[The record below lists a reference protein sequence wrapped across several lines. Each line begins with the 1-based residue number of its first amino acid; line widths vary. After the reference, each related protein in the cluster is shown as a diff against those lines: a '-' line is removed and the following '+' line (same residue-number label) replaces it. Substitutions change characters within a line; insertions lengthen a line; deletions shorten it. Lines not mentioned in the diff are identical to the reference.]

1 MQSWSSRLGVILAVT
16 GSAVGLGNFL
26 RFPGLV
32 AEHGGAFIIPY
43 AVAFLVIG
51 LPIAWMEWTM
61 GRAGGARGTAA
72 VPGVM
77 RVLGGRPLYGYL
89 GALAPAIPVFL
100 CGFYLFV
107 EAWCL
112 AYAWKYLVGSAPGAA
127 DALSTFVA
135 WIGAGQEHGH
145 LLGHGAADLWTCTII
160 VVAINLL
167 IIWYGVAKGIER
179 VCTWGMP
186 LLIAIALAMLVRVLT
201 LEPVEGR
208 SVLQGLAAMWEPRD
222 MAAKLSDGKVWL
234 DAAGQ
239 IFFTLSV
246 GIGTITTYAAYMKR
260 DDDVALSGLTAASG
274 NEFCEVALGGM
285 IAVPAVFV
293 FLGGAYAQY
302 TGSSIAMGF
311 FALPGVFEHM
321 PGGRLFGFLF
331 FFLLFI
337 AAITS
342 SISMLQPSMAF
353 FEEALGWS
361 RRRAVAL
368 LAAVVL
374 VGLGTVM
381 WGSRDTVAIDT
392 INFWAG
398 TLGIAVVALVTTLV
412 FAWAWGSD
420 AGIAELR
427 RGAEIGLPPG
437 LAVCMRWITPVLL
450 LVILA
455 WFAWGELA
463 SLRQDK
469 GLLLALWRDRGAQL
483 AAGWMLAT
491 FALYLWIAHRGMA
504 RWNALAAK
512 EPA

>member
-1 MQSWSSRLGVILAVT
+1 MQSWSSRIGVILAVT

-43 AVAFLVIG
+43 AIAFLVIG
-51 LPIAWMEWTM
+51 MPIAWMEWTM

-77 RVLGGRPLYGYL
+77 RVLGGRRIYGYL

-112 AYAWKYLVGSAPGAA
+112 AYAWKYLVGTAPGAA
-127 DALSTFVA
+127 DALPSFLA
-135 WIGAGQEHGH
+135 WIGAKEAHGH
-145 LLGHGAADLWTCTII
+145 LWLHGSADLWTCTVI
-160 VVAINLL
+160 VVALNLL

-179 VCTWGMP
+179 ACTWGMP
-186 LLIAIALAMLVRVLT
+186 LLLAIALVMLVRVLT

-208 SVLQGLAAMWEPRD
+208 SVIQGLAAMWEPRD
-222 MAAKLSDGKVWL
+222 LAGKLADGKVWL
-234 DAAGQ
+234 DATGQ

-293 FLGGAYAQY
+293 FLGSAYAQY

-321 PGGRLFGFLF
+321 PGGRAFGFLF
-331 FFLLFI
+331 FLLLFL
-337 AAITS
+337 AAVTS
-342 SISMLQPSMAF
+342 SISMLQPSMSF

-368 LAAVVL
+368 LAVVVL
-374 VGLGTVM
+374 AGLACVLWASQG
-381 WGSRDTVAIDT
+381 TVAIDT

-412 FAWAWGSD
+412 FAFAWGV
-420 AGIAELR
+420 GPGMAELR
-427 RGAEIGLPPG
+427 RGAEIALPPG
-437 LAVCMRWITPVLL
+437 LGLCMRWLTPAVLAL
-450 LVILA
+450 IIG
-455 WFAWGELA
+455 WFLWGELS
-463 SLRQDK
+463 SLRA
-469 GLLLALWRDRGAQL
+469 GSGVIHALLRDRGAQL
-483 AAGWMLAT
+483 AVGWMLAT
-491 FALYLWIAHRGMA
+491 FALYLWIARRGMP
-504 RWNALAAK
+504 RWDAIA
-512 EPA
+512 EGRP

>member
-1 MQSWSSRLGVILAVT
+1 MQSWTSRLGVILAVT

-43 AVAFLVIG
+43 AIAFLVIG

-61 GRAGGARGTAA
+61 GRAGGARGTAS

-77 RVLGGRPLYGYL
+77 RVLGGRRIYAYL

-112 AYAWKYLVGSAPGAA
+112 AYAWKYLVGTAPGAA
-127 DALSTFVA
+127 DALPSFLA
-135 WIGAGQEHGH
+135 WIGAKEQHGH
-145 LLGHGAADLWTCTII
+145 LLVHGSADLWTCLTI
-160 VVAINLL
+160 VVALNLA
-167 IIWYGVAKGIER
+167 IMWYGVAKGIER

-186 LLIAIALAMLVRVLT
+186 LLLVIALVLLVRVLT

-222 MAAKLSDGKVWL
+222 LGAKLANHRVWL

-260 DDDVALSGLTAASG
+260 DDDVALSCLTSASG

-285 IAVPAVFV
+285 IAVPAVYV
-293 FLGGAYAQY
+293 FLGSAYADY

-321 PGGRLFGFLF
+321 AGGRWFGLL
-331 FFLLFI
+331 FFLLLFL
-337 AAITS
+337 AAVTS

-361 RRRAVAL
+361 RKRAVAL
-368 LAAVVL
+368 LGGIVL
-374 VGLGTVM
+374 CGLGTVV
-381 WGSRDTVAIDT
+381 WGSGNTSAIDT
-392 INFWAG
+392 LNFWAG
-398 TLGIAVVALVTTLV
+398 TLGIAVVALITTAV
-412 FAWAWGSD
+412 FAWVWG
-420 AGIAELR
+420 AERGVAELR
-427 RGAEIGLPPG
+427 RGAEIALPPG
-437 LAVCMRWITPVLL
+437 LAWCMRFATPAVLT
-450 LVILA
+450 VIIA
-455 WFAWGELA
+455 WFIYGEVQ
-463 SLRQDK
+463 SLRQ
-469 GLLLALWRDRGAQL
+469 GGGVLTALAKDRGAQL
-483 AAGWMLAT
+483 SVAWMVAT
-491 FALYLWIAHRGMA
+491 FVLYLFIARRGMPH
-504 RWNALAAK
+504 WDALA
-512 EPA
+512 ERRS